1 VTKSILKNI
10 ARENRSMNFW
20 VEAAAELWHARI
32 GRHLG
37 DYDKMRSL
45 GGAYPMLTAKGVVR
59 KNRIGAGTAAAVL
72 IDGHEAIVIGPLSL
86 PDIPTLAASPV
97 RVMQASPEY
106 SLRKA
111 ILAWTLD
118 ERRVFPM
125 LAVVPGKASSM
136 SALRL
141 SYSRRDIAVCSPGK
155 TLVFDGEKVVAARD
169 RLLAMGKEGRLW
181 KAASEARQKVSDGS
195 LVHLPLHAKNQILA
209 RFAQLRVQFP
219 DDFWLPSQGTE
230 EFEALGEALIDRP
243 ALPI

>member
-1 VTKSILKNI
+1 
-10 ARENRSMNFW
+10 MNFW
-20 VEAAAELWHARI
+20 IYAAAELWHARI

-72 IDGHEAIVIGPLSL
+72 IDGNEAIVVGPLSL
-86 PDIPTLAASPV
+86 PDLPALARSTV
-97 RVMQASPEY
+97 KVVQASPEY

-111 ILAWTLD
+111 VLAWTLD
-118 ERRVFPM
+118 PKRVFPL

-141 SYSRRDIAVCSPGK
+141 SYSRRDIALCSPGK
-155 TLVFDGEKVVAARD
+155 TLVFDGEKVAQARD
-169 RLLAMGKEGRLW
+169 RLLAMGKDGRLW
-181 KAASEARQKVSDGS
+181 KGASEVRQQIADGS
-195 LVHLPLHAKNQILA
+195 LAHMPPSAKNQLLA
-209 RFAQLRVQFP
+209 RYAQLRMQFP
-219 DDFWLPSQGTE
+219 DDLWLPGRGSE

-243 ALPI
+243 ALPL